1 MLHIHRT
8 VFIGLSGFYFA
19 EKVNASKLSDRR
31 LRLCMTPGDENKWL
45 KLLDMHL
52 SAEQQG

>member
-52 SAEQQG
+52 SAGQQG